1 MPVLTA
7 KARSLLWKKPEGF
20 GLTHCMN
27 CALSWT
33 RSGKDG
39 GKLTICLLD
48 REPVLDDMTDCDR
61 YEAKP
66 DKIGGPLSPSLL
78 SVEPISTDAT
88 ISAQPEP
95 PPAAEKENPQEPE
108 QPTPCR
114 SARTEDEAPTTE
126 SPSNQNE
133 PAP

>member
-66 DKIGGPLSPSLL
+66 DKIGGPPAPSLL
-78 SVEPISTDAT
+78 SAEPTPTDAAT
-88 ISAQPEP
+88 SSEQPQP
-95 PPAAEKENPQEPE
+95 KPDAEKESLPEPE
-108 QPTPCR
+108 L
-114 SARTEDEAPTTE
+114 
-126 SPSNQNE
+126 E
-133 PAP
+133 PV

>member
-66 DKIGGPLSPSLL
+66 DKIGGPPAPSLL
-78 SVEPISTDAT
+78 SATDET
-88 ISAQPEP
+88 SSAPPEP
-95 PPAAEKENPQEPE
+95 SPAVASESPQEPE
-108 QPTPCR
+108 PPTQRAPM
-114 SARTEDEAPTTE
+114 EDEAPTTE
-126 SPSNQNE
+126 SPSNQNRPWE
-133 PAP
+133 

>member
-27 CALSWT
+27 CVLSWT
-33 RSGKDG
+33 RSGKNG

-61 YEAKP
+61 YEVKP
-66 DKIGGPLSPSLL
+66 DKIGGPPAPSLL
-78 SVEPISTDAT
+78 SAEPTPAEAT
-88 ISAQPEP
+88 ISAPPE
-95 PPAAEKENPQEPE
+95 
-108 QPTPCR
+108 
-114 SARTEDEAPTTE
+114 TT
-126 SPSNQNE
+126 
-133 PAP
+133 PAPSEADCNHCEPKDET